1 MAGSASCGRLGLT
14 CETILRCAVLK
25 HLMGYSYRQLEFAL
39 LDSACMQ
46 RFARVDPLR
55 VPKKSALHS
64 AIGATDADAW
74 QAINGVLLQHAKQQ
88 GIASGTQVRIDS
100 TVTET
105 HILEPSDSRLLYDGV
120 RVLTRLLR
128 EAREQLPAVW
138 LRDHCRA
145 AKRREREIGSQREAK
160 RAATYRRLLRLVA
173 RTIGYTETALLEVG
187 CVTEPWADRWCT
199 EAGSYLKL
207 VQRVVEQTKRR
218 VFAGETVPASEKV
231 VSLFEPHTDI
241 IHKGGRQTHYG
252 HKINL
257 TTGRSALVLDVVV
270 EDGTLPIVNGACR
283 CWSGTWRPTASRRNE
298 RRSMAGMRRV
308 RI

>member
-1 MAGSASCGRLGLT
+1 MRTTRTVQPSVFQASEIVHPIAAELERASEWLDEHPELLDTIGACVAGSASCGRLGLT

-46 RFARVDPLR
+46 RFARVDSLR

-145 AKRREREIGSQREAK
+145 AKRREREIGSQREPSVQPPIA
-160 RAATYRRLLRLVA
+160 
-173 RTIGYTETALLEVG
+173 G
-187 CVTEPWADRWCT
+187 CCVWWR
-199 EAGSYLKL
+199 
-207 VQRVVEQTKRR
+207 
-218 VFAGETVPASEKV
+218 
-231 VSLFEPHTDI
+231 
-241 IHKGGRQTHYG
+241 
-252 HKINL
+252 
-257 TTGRSALVLDVVV
+257 GRSATRRRHCLRS
-270 EDGTLPIVNGACR
+270 GA
-283 CWSGTWRPTASRRNE
+283 
-298 RRSMAGMRRV
+298 
-308 RI
+308 